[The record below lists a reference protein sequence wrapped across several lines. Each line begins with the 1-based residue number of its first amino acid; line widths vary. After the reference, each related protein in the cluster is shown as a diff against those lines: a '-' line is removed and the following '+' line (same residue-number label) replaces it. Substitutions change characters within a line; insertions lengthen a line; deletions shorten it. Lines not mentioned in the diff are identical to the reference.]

1 MKNLGLYSL
10 LGEFIDLPSIELP
23 SQIFYYNL
31 ITSNDKLSQHF
42 NECISQD
49 FPYKNDTKIK
59 RTCAKL
65 LKYLKTNYEEE
76 NKGDLKDHHCNLLS
90 YWIYEQLDKKFN
102 DKFGTLISIY
112 GGFQLILSNV
122 LKDSNEPQASECLRS
137 VHLLTFNNWKESKD
151 LYDYCVDYD
160 KIKELANSS
169 YEKCKI
175 YEEYIKGKSELY
187 KKFEKLYIPEY
198 KKKNPGFYEKCKGY
212 NPEIVIGE
220 LKCDEK
226 FPGGARPKGVSHGQ
240 GLLASTPVPGQN
252 SDSTNTYGNV
262 LLGVVVT
269 SMTSGILYKFTPLG
283 RRFRNGFGWNNYA
296 ASNVNGE
303 GNMLF
308 AETHDPFSP
317 HSEEREHHI
326 GYLPA

>member
-1 MKNLGLYSL
+1 MK
-10 LGEFIDLPSIELP
+10 IV
-23 SQIFYYNL
+23 
-31 ITSNDKLSQHF
+31 
-42 NECISQD
+42 
-49 FPYKNDTKIK
+49 

-65 LKYLKTNYEEE
+65 IKYLKNYYKQQSED
-76 NKGDLKDHHCNLLS
+76 KLKEHHCNLLS
-90 YWIYEQLDKKFN
+90 HWIYEQLATKFN
-102 DKFGTLISIY
+102 DNYGKFIY
-112 GGFQLILSNV
+112 VYGRFKFILSDV
-122 LKDSNEPQASECLRS
+122 LKDPNAPQAIECLND
-137 VHLLTFNNWKESKD
+137 VHLLRFNNWKESKD

-187 KKFEKLYIPEY
+187 KKFEQLYIPEY

-269 SMTSGILYKFTPLG
+269 SMTSGILYKVNKILINTYQQYKLF
-283 RRFRNGFGWNNYA
+283 NN
-296 ASNVNGE
+296 
-303 GNMLF
+303 LF
-308 AETHDPFSP
+308 AIRINSK
-317 HSEEREHHI
+317 
-326 GYLPA
+326 

>member
-1 MKNLGLYSL
+1 MTHLDLRDILGKI
-10 LGEFIDLPSIELP
+10 FVLPSKELP
-23 SQIFYYNL
+23 SPNFYDNL
-31 ITSNDKLSQHF
+31 KNSYDNIYQHYEVCRALDSPH
-42 NECISQD
+42 NKD
-49 FPYKNDTKIK
+49 MKIV

-65 LKYLKTNYEEE
+65 IKYLKNYYKQQSED
-76 NKGDLKDHHCNLLS
+76 KLKEHHYPNA
-90 YWIYEQLDKKFN
+90 
-102 DKFGTLISIY
+102 
-112 GGFQLILSNV
+112 
-122 LKDSNEPQASECLRS
+122 PQAIECLND

-151 LYDYCVDYD
+151 HYDYCVDYD
-160 KIKELANSS
+160 KIMQLAGSS